1 MSGKRSAPRKMTAR
15 EKAERERIRRELRK
29 EGLLPP
35 VKKLLNRKKFCEEAR
50 EIFQADF
57 GFDFPPYVFWAIA
70 EMLDHTDKTTGTLS
84 REAVGAAKVL
94 KLAKARMDFEA
105 ARRERGESS
114 EYKRGELIE
123 VVEDIYNA

>member
-1 MSGKRSAPRKMTAR
+1 MSGKRSAPQKMTAR
-15 EKAERERIRRELRK
+15 EKADRARIRKELRE

-35 VKKLLNRKKFCEEAR
+35 TKKPLNRKKFCEEAW
-50 EIFQADF
+50 EIFQSDY
-57 GFDFPPYVFWAIA
+57 GIDFPIYVYWAIA
-70 EMLDHTDKTTGTLS
+70 EMLVHTDKTTGTLS

-105 ARRERGESS
+105 DRRERGESS

-123 VVEDIYNA
+123 VVKDIYNA